1 LTQLFRRSGTDWE
14 IVQPDAE
21 LRSRLD
27 AVWRMDSP
35 DVDISDEPDEQG
47 PHEVL
52 RVSGPAQAVK
62 QALQLLQQHCF
73 DVVTHQQDNVQVGAV
88 YMGLV
93 GLCSQSRRRAVVYLG
108 GGLAGVLPLRYE
120 DRDLRVGTYLPV
132 RIAAPPAEGDDR
144 PEVSTSITVP
154 GQYAVLTSVP
164 AVRLSKQIA
173 DPQQQE
179 RLQRLGSAQD
189 TGGWGIIWR
198 TAAQHAEDQVLTA
211 EIQRLA
217 QEARD
222 LQAHLQATTTVG
234 YVRGGEIVARVL
246 LPGYAKA
253 VCDTLRAELLPTLPG
268 HHKYKAQGD
277 AYGAIVDALEK
288 ELPPDVLRSRT
299 MTLSVLSSI
308 DAMQPPFQ
316 NHLRILERDLPGGLR
331 EHGVGQQ
338 TAFDLQAGWVEL
350 RQTLRHKDAYPLDF
364 PLEKQPGD
372 YTLTRFQEGSWSSI
386 THFYSRQNAWKGD
399 YARLTTPIAIFA
411 DQLHLVDLH
420 VAVWRTTTQGPV
432 LTGVESLQLLQQQ
445 GIITAALVAK
455 VQEEAESILQQW
467 RQTPPPQG

>member
-1 LTQLFRRSGTDWE
+1 LFRRSGTDWE

-21 LRSRLD
+21 IRSRLD

-35 DVDISDEPDEQG
+35 DVDMSDEPDEQG
-47 PHEVL
+47 RREVL
-52 RVSGPAQAVK
+52 RISGPAHAVT

-73 DVVTHQQDNVQVGAV
+73 DVVTHQQGNVQVGAI

-93 GLCSQSRRRAVVYLG
+93 GLCSQARRRAVVYLG

-120 DRDLRVGTYLPV
+120 DRDLRVGTYIPV
-132 RIAAPPAEGDDR
+132 RIAEPPAEGDDR

-164 AVRLSKQIA
+164 SVRFSKQIV

-179 RLQRLGSAQD
+179 RLQRLGTPQD

-198 TAAQHAEDQVLTA
+198 TAAQHAEEHILRE

-217 QEARD
+217 QEARE
-222 LQAHLQATTTVG
+222 LQAHLKAATTVG
-234 YVRGGEIVARVL
+234 YVRGGEIIARVL

-253 VCDTLRAELLPTLPG
+253 ACDALRAELLPTLPG
-268 HHKYKAQGD
+268 HHKYKAHGD
-277 AYGAIVDALEK
+277 AYSAVVDALEK
-288 ELPPDVLRSRT
+288 ELPPDVLRTRT

-316 NHLRILERDLPGGLR
+316 SHLRVLVRDLPGVLR

-338 TAFDLQAGWVEL
+338 SAFDLQAGWVEL
-350 RQTLRHKDAYPLDF
+350 RQALRPQDAYPLDL

-372 YTLTRFQEGSWSSI
+372 YTLTRFQEGSWSAI
-386 THFYSRQNAWKGD
+386 THFYSRQNVWKGG

-420 VAVWRTTTQGPV
+420 VAVWRTATQGPT
-432 LTGVESLQLLQQQ
+432 LTGIESLQLLQRQ
-445 GIITAALVAK
+445 GMITAALVAK
-455 VQEEAESILQQW
+455 VQEEAAGILQHW
-467 RQTPPPQG
+467 RQTPPQQG